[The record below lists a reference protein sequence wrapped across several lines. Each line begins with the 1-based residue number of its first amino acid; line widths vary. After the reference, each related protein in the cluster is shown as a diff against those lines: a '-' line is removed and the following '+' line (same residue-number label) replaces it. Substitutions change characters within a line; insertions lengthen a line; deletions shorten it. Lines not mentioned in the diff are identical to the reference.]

1 MGIKHG
7 PLYYGKNTLIWV
19 RDITTTLLV
28 SVNTL
33 HKIFALQKK
42 GLQET
47 GFQYAATHSFHNRA
61 SPEQRVVIY
70 IQKYTDKYNKE

>member
-1 MGIKHG
+1 MGIKHS
-7 PLYYGKNTLIWV
+7 PSYYGKNTLIWV

-28 SVNTL
+28 PVNTL

-42 GLQET
+42 KLQET
-47 GFQYAATHSFHNRA
+47 GFQYAATHSFYNRA

-70 IQKYTDKYNKE
+70 IQKYIDKHNKE